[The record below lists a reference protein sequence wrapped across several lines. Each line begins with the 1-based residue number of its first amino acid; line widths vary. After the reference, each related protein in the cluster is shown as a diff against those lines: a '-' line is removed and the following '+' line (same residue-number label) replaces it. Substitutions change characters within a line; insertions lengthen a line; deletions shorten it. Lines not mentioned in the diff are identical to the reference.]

1 MRRLA
6 ELEHHEVRD
15 IDDVVDRANT
25 DAFDSCAQPLR
36 AGFDF
41 HIVDLAGGKK
51 RTSARSTD
59 DYAGLLDVDL
69 RVAWGRL
76 EFLSSQRGDFA
87 RESEMTEQIAAVG
100 RDLDVWNR
108 VAWKKIGNR
117 RADFCFGRQ

>member
-25 DAFDSCAQPLR
+25 NAFDSCAQPLR
-36 AGFDF
+36 AGSDF
-41 HIVDLAGGKK
+41 HIVDLAGGEK
-51 RTSARSTD
+51 RTFARSTD

-69 RVAWGRL
+69 RVAWCRL

-100 RDLDVWNR
+100 RDLDVEDR

-117 RADFCFGRQ
+117 RADF